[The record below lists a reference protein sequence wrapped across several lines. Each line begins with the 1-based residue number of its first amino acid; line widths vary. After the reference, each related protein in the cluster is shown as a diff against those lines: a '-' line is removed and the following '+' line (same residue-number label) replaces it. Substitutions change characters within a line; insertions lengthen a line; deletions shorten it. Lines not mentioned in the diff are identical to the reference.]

1 MGIQVELVLMVSL
14 ETPMDHGLGA
24 SPSLQKMK
32 VIKQARVC
40 QTPLRSLRFPK
51 TKTKSIF

>member
-32 VIKQARVC
+32 VIAAFEK
-40 QTPLRSLRFPK
+40 RSYRP
-51 TKTKSIF
+51 